1 MQGSLDLAADLALQ
15 LVIAREEA
23 WDASV
28 TRSLRQLTEL
38 ADVDRCYVTLFHDD
52 GTFENSHE
60 WTAAHVVPH
69 RPAIQRMST
78 DQFRYSVD
86 LAFRNEVLAAPDI
99 AELPERAR
107 PEYES
112 FSSFGVRSVLQVPIR
127 VDDRTVGLIG
137 FNSTRPVVS
146 WPDELIE
153 TARRVGQAI
162 GVALVRQRAA
172 HDVRAARDEAERANR
187 AKDDL
192 LASVSHEL
200 RTPLHAMLGYAE
212 LLGLGDR
219 SEDERLAVLEIERNG
234 RRLLNLVEDLL
245 DLARQGSGP
254 VEPVTVSGVLDEVIH
269 ILEPAARLRGISFDT
284 TALTGLELAVEASR
298 LRQVLHCVVANG
310 LQALSAGGRIRIE
323 PASTAGSRGVAMS
336 LTGPNRIET
345 DGLVTPL
352 VLTLLADVGSIR
364 VVTDDDDTAAG
375 VVVEFAQDASP

>member
-1 MQGSLDLAADLALQ
+1 
-15 LVIAREEA
+15 
-23 WDASV
+23 
-28 TRSLRQLTEL
+28 
-38 ADVDRCYVTLFHDD
+38 
-52 GTFENSHE
+52 
-60 WTAAHVVPH
+60 
-69 RPAIQRMST
+69 
-78 DQFRYSVD
+78 
-86 LAFRNEVLAAPDI
+86 
-99 AELPERAR
+99 
-107 PEYES
+107 
-112 FSSFGVRSVLQVPIR
+112 
-127 VDDRTVGLIG
+127 
-137 FNSTRPVVS
+137 
-146 WPDELIE
+146 
-153 TARRVGQAI
+153 
-162 GVALVRQRAA
+162 
-172 HDVRAARDEAERANR
+172 
-187 AKDDL
+187 
-192 LASVSHEL
+192 
-200 RTPLHAMLGYAE
+200 
-212 LLGLGDR
+212 
-219 SEDERLAVLEIERNG
+219 LAVLEIERNG